1 METISNPG
9 TTEYAVLGLLAFGE
23 RSGYDLSRVAAESI
37 GYMWAPS
44 RSQIYKVLPRLVEWG
59 LATSRPVAQERRPD
73 KQLYRLSDAGQAR
86 LAAWVEQVEEDPDG
100 GPGVFLLKIFYG
112 WTGAPGAAAA
122 QLRAYRALL
131 ERRLAHYEAIEAA
144 LAPDEPPHSRIALG
158 HGIARARATL
168 AWAEE
173 SEREL
178 LAAPTA

>member
-1 METISNPG
+1 MG
-9 TTEYAVLGLLAFGE
+9 G
-23 RSGYDLSRVAAESI
+23 
-37 GYMWAPS
+37 
-44 RSQIYKVLPRLVEWG
+44 
-59 LATSRPVAQERRPD
+59 
-73 KQLYRLSDAGQAR
+73 AGR
-86 LAAWVEQVEEDPDG
+86 G
-100 GPGVFLLKIFYG
+100 GPRRQAPACFLLKIFYG

-173 SEREL
+173 SEHEL